1 MANISP
7 VLDDEDVSV
16 VAKRRRCCRV
26 NRLII
31 TSESKLYAVVMWE
44 SRDTVAF
51 ITDILAHKT
60 TAPQDH
66 VCLLHGTTKLDPLRA
81 IKSYNLRHDDTLKMV
96 VKAPT

>member
-1 MANISP
+1 MVNISP
-7 VLDDEDVSV
+7 VLEDEDVLV

-31 TSESKLYAVVMWE
+31 TSESKLYAVVMWN
-44 SRDTVAF
+44 SSDTVAF

-66 VCLLHGTTKLDPLRA
+66 ISICVKKITLMSHRVLR
-81 IKSYNLRHDDTLKMV
+81 SYNLADNAV
-96 VKAPT
+96 VEMIIKAPN

>member
-26 NRLII
+26 NRLIV
-31 TSESKLYAVVMWE
+31 TSESKLYAVVMWN
-44 SRDTVAF
+44 SSDTVAF

-60 TAPQDH
+60 TTPQDH
-66 VCLLHGTTKLDPLRA
+66 ICLLIGRMKLDPLRT

-96 VKAPT
+96 IKAPT